1 MCIGSL
7 LPDAEYPT
15 QSFVYYTSD
24 YNPPRIP
31 YSNPEYDELYKRST
45 SIEAENNNDLKMELC
60 QKMEKIILE
69 ERLIIPVYETPDKM
83 LFSNK
88 IVLPTANSEYITG
101 YGFGYPYYVSVK

>member
-1 MCIGSL
+1 
-7 LPDAEYPT
+7 
-15 QSFVYYTSD
+15 
-24 YNPPRIP
+24 
-31 YSNPEYDELYKRST
+31 
-45 SIEAENNNDLKMELC
+45 
-60 QKMEKIILE
+60 MEKIILE